1 MVASAPRIDPRL
13 TRLARRLARRGSVSP
28 ADVHRSVGAY
38 SARIGAFRPSYQQ
51 IRLEVNEARLR
62 QAARRATAQ
71 LLFEVEMGARPV
83 TELLQL
89 LRGYD
94 YDPPHRGPP

>member
-13 TRLARRLARRGSVSP
+13 RRLARRLARRGRLST

-38 SARIGAFRPSYQQ
+38 SARIDAFRPSYQQ
-51 IRLEVNEARLR
+51 IRIVVNEARLR

-71 LLFEVEMGARPV
+71 LLFEIDMGARPV
-83 TELLQL
+83 TDLLKL
-89 LRGYD
+89 LKE
-94 YDPPHRGPP
+94 